1 MLKAGVRY
9 FHTLLQK
16 KTLKKFWKMPFISLK
31 KLFLFLSNSIFWT
44 FLFPTSPFYGRC
56 WIYKRSWLKINSQ
69 IYDVITCLASLLKR
83 ISDFTTDVFLSEK
96 EHFKWTYLL
105 KKPPRRTKML
115 ISPVSNKILK
125 IWDKPFELIKIEVQC
140 SKNY

>member
-1 MLKAGVRY
+1 MSAIFIHY
-9 FHTLLQK
+9 FKRKHSKNFEKCLL
-16 KTLKKFWKMPFISLK
+16 FHWKSF
-31 KLFLFLSNSIFWT
+31 FLFLSNSIFWT

-69 IYDVITCLASLLKR
+69 IYDVITRLASLLKR
-83 ISDFTTDVFLSEK
+83 VSDFTTDVFLSEK

-105 KKPPRRTKML
+105 KKAPRRTKML